1 MKKLLFVTLITVLAF
16 SANAQNKTA
25 NSLSYK
31 TAAGIK
37 IWDGAGLSLKT
48 FLNEKNALEFVGF
61 FNSAGVRVVGLYEIY
76 GDLNTEGNLKWYL
89 GPGAHVGFYKGNN
102 SVIGVDVVGGL
113 VFKFAELPLNLS
125 LDWQPSFEFT
135 KGYGFAGGWGGLGAR
150 YTF

>member
-102 SVIGVDVVGGL
+102 SVIGVDGVIGIDY
-113 VFKFAELPLNLS
+113 KFAELPLNLS
-125 LDWQPSFEFT
+125 LDWQPSF
-135 KGYGFAGGWGGLGAR
+135 
-150 YTF
+150 

>member
-48 FLNEKNALEFVGF
+48 FLNQMLQA
-61 FNSAGVRVVGLYEIY
+61 FNSGYCSHVFHKK
-76 GDLNTEGNLKWYL
+76 LKL
-89 GPGAHVGFYKGNN
+89 F
-102 SVIGVDVVGGL
+102 
-113 VFKFAELPLNLS
+113 FK
-125 LDWQPSFEFT
+125 
-135 KGYGFAGGWGGLGAR
+135 
-150 YTF
+150 

>member
-102 SVIGVDVVGGL
+102 SVIGVDGVIGIDY
-113 VFKFAELPLNLS
+113 KFAELP
-125 LDWQPSFEFT
+125 EFT

>member
-1 MKKLLFVTLITVLAF
+1 MKNLFLISLFSVLALTV
-16 SANAQNKTA
+16 NAQNKTA

-61 FNSAGVRVVGLYEIY
+61 FNSAGVRVVGLFEIY

-89 GPGAHVGFYKGNN
+89 GPGAHVGFYKG
-102 SVIGVDVVGGL
+102 
-113 VFKFAELPLNLS
+113 
-125 LDWQPSFEFT
+125 
-135 KGYGFAGGWGGLGAR
+135 R
-150 YTF
+150 